1 VFDMRSDDGIT
12 PLAAEGLILPNQ
24 LNWDP
29 LPIHPDLLRMAVRH
43 GEERPQLFLAQVGLK
58 FPKDLPG
65 DHNRKLPQAV

>member
-1 VFDMRSDDGIT
+1 MRSDDGIT

-24 LNWDP
+24 FDRSL
-29 LPIHPDLLRMAVRH
+29 LPVQPDMLWMAVRH
-43 GEERPQLFLAQVGLK
+43 GEERPQLFLLQVGLK